1 MQKSGISSDIPSS
14 SPGNIGRSTLR
25 ILCIFLLI
33 LMILCIYGQVTQ
45 FDFVHYDDHVY
56 VTDNLRVETGL
67 TAENVCWALTSL
79 DAGFWHPLTWLS
91 LMLDHDLYGLNA
103 GGYHVTNVI
112 FHIINTLLLFIVL
125 GRMTGAVW
133 RSFFVA
139 ALFALHPLHVEPV
152 AWVASRKDVLST
164 FFMMLTLWGYY
175 RYVQRPGVLR
185 YSVVVIMFIL
195 GLMSKPVLVT
205 LPFVLL
211 LLDWWPLNRF
221 RTEQSVPDFKFLQNC
236 GNIGRLVL
244 EKAPLLVL
252 AVGVSVATVI
262 AEGRAGALK
271 PMVSYALDVRLGNAL
286 VSYVLYIG
294 KMLWPVNLAVFY
306 PHPGLWPVW
315 VIASS
320 VLFLGTISYWSI
332 CRLRKYPYFAT
343 GWFWYLG
350 TLVPVIGLVQVGSHA
365 MADRY
370 TYIPLIGLFIVIV
383 WGSVDICKRLQC
395 SMMVLRVL
403 AVIILTAFS
412 IQSYVQVQYWKNAI
426 QLFRH
431 AINVTK
437 ENYIAYNNL
446 GAALARQGRSA
457 EAVDQLRA
465 ALRIMPHYRE
475 ALFNMGA
482 ALADQGKYS
491 QAVEYYQRILEI
503 NPRFAEAHNNLA
515 IVLASQ
521 GRLEEAIS
529 HFRMA
534 LTIRP
539 NYTDA
544 RNNLQI
550 ATKELQSRLKKSDSI
565 Q

>member
-1 MQKSGISSDIPSS
+1 MENENKINVSKI
-14 SPGNIGRSTLR
+14 RLFCC
-25 ILCIFLLI
+25 LLLALLI
-33 LMILCIYGQVTQ
+33 FAVYFQTPE

-56 VTDNLRVETGL
+56 VTDNLRVKAGL
-67 TAENVCWALTSL
+67 TVENICWSFTSL

-103 GGYHVTNVI
+103 GGYHLTNLL
-112 FHIINTLLLFIVL
+112 FHIINTILLFIVL
-125 GRMTGAVW
+125 GRMTGALW

-152 AWVASRKDVLST
+152 AWIASRKDVLST
-164 FFMMLTLWGYY
+164 FFMMLTLGGYY
-175 RYVQRPGVLR
+175 WYVQRPGVLR
-185 YSVVVIMFIL
+185 YSVVVIMFL
-195 GLMSKPVLVT
+195 MGLMAKPVLVT

-221 RTEQSVPDFKFLQNC
+221 RTEQSVPDFKFLQNY
-236 GNIGRLVL
+236 GNIGRLVW

-320 VLFLGTISYWSI
+320 VLFLGTVSYWSI
-332 CRLRKYPYFAT
+332 SRLRKYPYFAT

-370 TYIPLIGLFIVIV
+370 TYIPLIGLFMVIV
-383 WGSVDICKRLQC
+383 WGSVDICRRFQC
-395 SMMVLRVL
+395 SMMILRVS
-403 AVIILTAFS
+403 AVVVLTALS
-412 IQSYVQVQYWKNAI
+412 IQSYVQVQYWKDAI

-437 ENYIAYNNL
+437 GNYIAHNNL
-446 GAALARQGRSA
+446 GAALSRQGRSA
-457 EAVDQLRA
+457 EALDQLRA
-465 ALRIMPHYRE
+465 ALRIMPQYRE
-475 ALFNMGA
+475 ALFNMGV
-482 ALADQGKYS
+482 ALADQGKYF
-491 QAVEYYQRILEI
+491 QAVEYYQRILVI
-503 NPRFAEAHNNLA
+503 SPRFAEAHNNLA
-515 IVLASQ
+515 IALACQ
-521 GRLEEAIS
+521 GQLEEAIS
-529 HFRMA
+529 HFRTA

-539 NYTDA
+539 DYADA

-550 ATKELQSRLKKSDSI
+550 AGQELQNRLKKNDFI